1 MIQSTNV
8 RIFYDFYDM
17 ISMILGP
24 FGSSGLVWRAC
35 SASCSCS
42 SYECLIDFIVFGE
55 RARTN
60 GLDKSTQSSGF
71 GLFLADNS
79 SRTRESVD
87 LDVAVGFTFEAL

>member
-1 MIQSTNV
+1 MCAFS
-8 RIFYDFYDM
+8 M

-42 SYECLIDFIVFGE
+42 SHACLIDFIDFGE

-71 GLFLADNS
+71 GLFLADSS

>member
-1 MIQSTNV
+1 MCA
-8 RIFYDFYDM
+8 F
-17 ISMILGP
+17 SMILGP
-24 FGSSGLVWRAC
+24 FCNFGPSGLVWRAC
-35 SASCSCS
+35 SESCSCS
-42 SYECLIDFIVFGE
+42 SYACLIDFIVFGE